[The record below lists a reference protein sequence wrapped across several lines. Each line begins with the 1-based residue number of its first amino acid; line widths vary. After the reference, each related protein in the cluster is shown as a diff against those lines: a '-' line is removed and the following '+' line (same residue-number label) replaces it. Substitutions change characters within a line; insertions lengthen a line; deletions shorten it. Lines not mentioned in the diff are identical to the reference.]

1 MQGMFK
7 VICSCKGSRI
17 ESKSFKDFDSAFT
30 YADVSSL
37 TKGYTCI
44 VLELNFTTLKW
55 QKRVT
60 LYPHESC

>member
-7 VICSCKGSRI
+7 VICSCKGSRVD
-17 ESKSFKDFDSAFT
+17 SKSFKDFDSAFN
-30 YADVSSL
+30 YASINSS

-60 LYPHESC
+60 LYPYENF